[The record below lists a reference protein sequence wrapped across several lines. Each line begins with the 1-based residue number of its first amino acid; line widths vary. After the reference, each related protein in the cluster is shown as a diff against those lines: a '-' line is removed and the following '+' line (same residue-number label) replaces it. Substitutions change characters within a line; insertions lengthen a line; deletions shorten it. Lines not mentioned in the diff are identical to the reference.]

1 MVLLCGRVACRRNRV
16 FKNLKSKIPS
26 SPEGGIFDTI
36 DLMLSWNRRRQLAYL
51 LGVIIFIVT
60 VTGFGYWYT
69 KPLPTCSDGRQN
81 QEEIGVDC
89 GGPCVKV
96 CRDQVIPVQTLW
108 VRPFSIVSGT
118 YSVMGLFENQNRTL
132 GVDRL
137 FYTIRLTN
145 DLGAT
150 VATRKGEV
158 FVNPQEKFVIF
169 EPNINTDNQA
179 ALRAFIDFT
188 SDTGWDKPEIAKP
201 VLSVTRKEFN
211 FADETPKL
219 HALVTNESNYDLENI
234 VVPVVVSDGQQNA
247 FTGSA
252 TLIEEL
258 GRGQTKDVYFT
269 WPQAL
274 IKTPE
279 YVDFY
284 PRANTFRIKRQ

>member
-1 MVLLCGRVACRRNRV
+1 MGLVKHLLLNNYFELPPRQRVGFLV
-16 FKNLKSKIPS
+16 PYK
-26 SPEGGIFDTI
+26 
-36 DLMLSWNRRRQLAYL
+36 LMLSWNRRRQLAYL

-60 VTGFGYWYT
+60 VSGFGYWYT

-81 QEEIGVDC
+81 QEEAGVDC
-89 GGPCVKV
+89 GGPCAKV
-96 CRDQVIPVQTLW
+96 CRNQVIPVQTLW
-108 VRPFSIVSGT
+108 VRPFQIVSGT
-118 YSVMGLFENQNRTL
+118 YSVMGLFENQNRAL

-137 FYTIRLTN
+137 FYTIKLTN

-150 VATRKGEV
+150 VATRQGEV

-169 EPNINTDNQA
+169 EPNISTDNQK

-188 SDTGWDKPEIAKP
+188 SDTGWDKPTIPKP
-201 VLSVTRKEFN
+201 ALSVTRKEFN
-211 FADETPKL
+211 PTDESPKL

-234 VVPVVVSDGQQNA
+234 VVPVVISDAQQNA

-258 GRGQTKDVYFT
+258 GRGQTKDIYFT

-274 IKTPE
+274 SATPD